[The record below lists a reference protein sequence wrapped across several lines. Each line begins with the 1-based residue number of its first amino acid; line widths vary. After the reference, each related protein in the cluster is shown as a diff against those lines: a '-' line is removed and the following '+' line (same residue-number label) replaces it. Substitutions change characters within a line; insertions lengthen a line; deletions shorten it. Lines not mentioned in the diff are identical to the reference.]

1 MRGRF
6 PSPGLRKRNIDFR
19 FYNASFIIPATMARR
34 RILGKRFVKAMLP
47 IVLLIVLAMI
57 AVSGWIVK
65 SITRPPRAEYL
76 VTPATFSQLSGP
88 VLKATDETW
97 SNRDGTQAR
106 GWLIRG
112 APGAPAV
119 ILLHRYGADRS
130 WLLNLSVKLNE
141 ATNFTVLWPDL
152 RGHGPGPTVNW
163 TSFGSSEAND
173 VSAAIDYVR
182 SLKTPSGERQTAES
196 IGLYGVE
203 LGSYAALAAANH
215 ADVRALVLDSVPGS
229 PDALI
234 DATSAATSGMDN
246 RIIRKLART
255 GMRAY
260 FLGKYQS
267 AAACD
272 IARGLQGK
280 RVLLL
285 SGADAGYLRDSTIA
299 LERCFSPQA
308 TVETKTDLPLSGLN
322 LPSATGQIG
331 EGYDRR
337 VIEFFDKALRSAP

>member
-1 MRGRF
+1 
-6 PSPGLRKRNIDFR
+6 
-19 FYNASFIIPATMARR
+19 MARR

-47 IVLLIVLAMI
+47 IVLLILLAAAAI
-57 AVSGWIVK
+57 TAWIVV
-65 SITRPPRAEYL
+65 SITRPPRSEYL
-76 VTPATFSQLSGP
+76 VTPQTFSQLSGP

-119 ILLHRYGADRS
+119 ILYHRYGADRS

-152 RGHGPGPTVNW
+152 RGHGPNATVKW
-163 TSFGSSEAND
+163 TSLGASEAED
-173 VSAAIDYVR
+173 AGAAIDYVR
-182 SLKTPSGERQTAES
+182 SLKTPSGEKQTADA

-203 LGSYAALAAANH
+203 LGGYAALAAAANRSE
-215 ADVRALVLDSVPGS
+215 VRALALDSVPGS
-229 PDALI
+229 PDELVN
-234 DATSAATSGMDN
+234 ATSAARSGMDN
-246 RIIRKLART
+246 RILRKLARL

-260 FLGKYQS
+260 FPGKYQNAPS
-267 AAACD
+267 CA
-272 IARGLQGK
+272 IAGSIQGK
-280 RVLLL
+280 RLLLL
-285 SGADAGYLRDSTIA
+285 SGADAGYLRNSTIA
-299 LERCFSPQA
+299 LGRCFSPQV

-322 LPSATGQIG
+322 LPSATGQVG

-337 VIEFFDKALRSAP
+337 VIEFFDTALRSAP

>member
-1 MRGRF
+1 
-6 PSPGLRKRNIDFR
+6 
-19 FYNASFIIPATMARR
+19 MARR
-34 RILGKRFVKAMLP
+34 RIVGKRFVKAMLP
-47 IVLLIVLAMI
+47 IVLLLLLATT
-57 AVSGWIVK
+57 AVAAWIVI

-119 ILLHRYGADRS
+119 ILYHRYGADRS

-163 TSFGSSEAND
+163 TSFGSTEAND
-173 VSAAIDYVR
+173 AAAAIDYVR
-182 SLKTPSGERQTAES
+182 ALKTLSGERQTGDA

-203 LGSYAALAAANH
+203 LGGYAVLAASANH
-215 ADVRALVLDSVPGS
+215 SDVRALVLDSIPGS
-229 PDALI
+229 PDALV
-234 DATSAATSGMDN
+234 DATSAARSGMDN
-246 RIIRKLART
+246 RILRKLART

-260 FLGKYQS
+260 FLGKYQNAPACEI
-267 AAACD
+267 AASL
-272 IARGLQGK
+272 RGK

-285 SGADAGYLRDSTIA
+285 SGADAGYLRDSTTA
-299 LERCFSPQA
+299 LERCFSPQV
-308 TVETKTDLPLSGLN
+308 TLETKTDLPLSGLN

-337 VIEFFDKALRSAP
+337 VIDFFDKALRSAP